1 MGEDRMKH
9 LGKVQGLI
17 AFLVML
23 GFFGCIW
30 LVVKFEVSGFMRDA
44 LLILIGN
51 LAAAFMAV
59 VNYYFGSSSGSAQK
73 TALMAPKEGE

>member
-1 MGEDRMKH
+1 MRH
-9 LGKVQGLI
+9 LGKVQGFI
-17 AFLVML
+17 AFIVLT

-30 LVVKFEVSGFMRDA
+30 LVIEKEVSGFMRDA

-59 VNYYFGSSSGSAQK
+59 VNYYFGSSSGSAAK
-73 TALMAPKEGE
+73 NVLLANKEPDGDNPR

>member
-1 MGEDRMKH
+1 MRH

-17 AFLVML
+17 AFLVL
-23 GFFGCIW
+23 VGFFACIW
-30 LVVKFEVSGFMRDA
+30 MVVERKVDGTMRDA

-73 TALMAPKEGE
+73 NLLLADKEPT

>member
-1 MGEDRMKH
+1 MKH

-17 AFLVML
+17 AFLVL
-23 GFFGCIW
+23 AGFFGCIW
-30 LVVKFEVSGFMRDA
+30 LVIKFEVSGFMRDA

-73 TALMAPKEGE
+73 TALMAPKEEQ

>member
-1 MGEDRMKH
+1 MRH

-17 AFLVML
+17 AILVL
-23 GFFGCIW
+23 VGFFACIW
-30 LVVKFEVSGFMRDA
+30 MVVERKVDGTMRDA

-73 TALMAPKEGE
+73 NLLLSDKEPT